1 MYAGLKI
8 LPAEFFDMSPNDT
21 KWMQQKVAGVK
32 KVCADPLFRT
42 DEYSKTDMRLDKTGD
57 FGSFGIACGR

>member
-1 MYAGLKI
+1 
-8 LPAEFFDMSPNDT
+8 MSPNDT